1 MQEKFLMFRFR
12 TAALVALMGAV
23 TAATIPAAAQ
33 NTMGGMDMSHAR
45 YSQAPVYTGA
55 PTLPL
60 TLSVIVAG
68 GGPSNFDSTK
78 LVGVLAGSLTDAEV
92 KKLSAQFGADNVGS
106 FLKTFN
112 FVISDSL
119 RLVMAAKVP
128 LPSTPAPS
136 PTDGKALSAALY
148 TAGVTPAGNFDVEY
162 MLDHLVSHPI
172 HLQVMDDINNDP
184 AQGTKADGNYHAV
197 LTQAVLDLK
206 AAYKL

>member
-1 MQEKFLMFRFR
+1 MLRFR
-12 TAALVALMGAV
+12 TAALVALFGTL
-23 TAATIPAAAQ
+23 TAATNPAVAQ
-33 NTMGGMDMSHAR
+33 NAMGGMDTSHAR
-45 YSQAPVYTGA
+45 YSQASVYTGS

-60 TLSVIVAG
+60 TLSVVIAG
-68 GGPSNFDSTK
+68 GGPSSFDSAK

-92 KKLSAQFGADNVGS
+92 KKLSAQFGPDNVGS

-112 FVISDSL
+112 FVINDAL
-119 RLVMAAKVP
+119 RLVKQNNVA
-128 LPSTPAPS
+128 LPSTPLPA

-162 MLDHLVSHPI
+162 MLDHLVSHPL
-172 HLQVMDDINNDP
+172 HLQIMDDINNDP
-184 AQGTKADGNYHAV
+184 ALGTKADGNYHAV